1 MVKSGQSSFRRILLS
16 RILLLSVPVLLL
28 GEYVTY
34 RKARSSLLETARQNL
49 TESAIRK
56 GESIFS
62 SIQALKANLLTA
74 SETTVLQSGSVEASQ
89 KYIEQLAQ
97 RLPTKVE
104 CVQLSNFRTSEIVAS
119 TCGNEAISPLE
130 VDSWQ
135 KQISASVQDLAQ
147 VHVNTLWPDQF
158 KLTDSVSPNSSDSDR
173 QEQVKLVLSAPVY
186 VGGTEVFPLETS
198 QAPEYALTILSSLG
212 QRSSD
217 RRIEPGS
224 LTGYTVVIDQD
235 GTILEHGTDPER
247 VGRKIQQE
255 EDAKRLESII
265 KNALNDR
272 QAFLHLFNFDKEGKE
287 LLSGYTA
294 IPSPLSPPGEQQK
307 WIILAVTP
315 LDNALAGLKEI
326 QNVLVTLIL
335 GLLAANLL
343 ATLYLTRDLALP
355 IEKLEEYA
363 LNIQCRSTTDR
374 VPHNLKIGEF
384 NRLAEALDSMVERL
398 KAWAEEL
405 ETAWKEAKTANQLK
419 NEFLATISHELRT
432 PLNAIIGC
440 IRLVRDDCC
449 DDREEEIEFLQR
461 ADDAAIH
468 LLNII
473 NDILDISKIE
483 AGTLSVVMEPV
494 DIGRVIKE
502 VIDLQESSIQQK
514 GLQLKVHE
522 HPEQT
527 VVEADPA
534 KLKQALLNLIG
545 NAIKFTDTGSITIS
559 TRTESSTHG
568 LSPEEDT
575 HGSNSSHVIIAVQDT
590 GIGIAPDQ
598 QQKLFQPFVM
608 VDGTRTRKHGGTG
621 LGLAIS
627 RNLIELMG
635 GNIRLYSKGIG
646 QGTTVE
652 IALPILNI
660 WSAPSLESEGKTE
673 EKEVKSISG
682 RSEED

>member
-49 TESAIRK
+49 TESAVRK
-56 GESIFS
+56 GDSINASLESL
-62 SIQALKANLLTA
+62 QANLLTA
-74 SETTVLQSGSVEASQ
+74 SESVLLHSGSVQASQ
-89 KYIEQLAQ
+89 TYIEQLAQ
-97 RLPTKVE
+97 RLPTKVQ
-104 CVQLSNFRTSEIVAS
+104 CVQLTNVQTTEIIAS
-119 TCGNEAISPLE
+119 TCGKQPLSDE
-130 VDSWQ
+130 IVQMWQ
-135 KQISASVQDLAQ
+135 RQGNFAPGTGSGVHIKTVLSKTPSVPAPAVSEND
-147 VHVNTLWPDQF
+147 PSYFDQ
-158 KLTDSVSPNSSDSDR
+158 L
-173 QEQVKLVLSAPVY
+173 KLVLSAPVY
-186 VGGTEVFPLETS
+186 LNQSNPLAVNNS
-198 QAPEYALTILSSLG
+198 GVPDYALTIRSTLG
-212 QRSSD
+212 QRASD

-235 GTILEHGTDPER
+235 GTILEHGNDLNR
-247 VGRKIQQE
+247 VGRNIQDE
-255 EDAKRLESII
+255 VDAKRLESIVR
-265 KNALNDR
+265 NALQNR
-272 QAFLHLFNFDKEGKE
+272 PAFLHLFNFDKAGIE
-287 LLSGYTA
+287 LLSGYAA
-294 IPSPLSPPGEQQK
+294 IPSPLSTGEERK
-307 WIILAVTP
+307 WVILAVTP

-326 QNVLVTLIL
+326 QKVLVTLIV
-335 GLLAANLL
+335 GLLVANLL

-355 IEKLEEYA
+355 IEKLQDYA
-363 LNIQCRSTTDR
+363 MNIQCRATTER
-374 VPHNLKIGEF
+374 VPHNLSIREF
-384 NRLAEALDSMVERL
+384 NRLAEALDGMVERL

-432 PLNAIIGC
+432 PLNAILGC

-449 DDREEEIEFLQR
+449 DNRDEEIEFLQR

-483 AGTLSVVMEPV
+483 AGTLSVVMEQV
-494 DIGRVIKE
+494 DVKRLIKE
-502 VIDLQESSIQQK
+502 AIDLQQSAIQQK
-514 GLQLKVHE
+514 GLQLE
-522 HPEQT
+522 FQEDSQSIT
-527 VVEADPA
+527 VEADPA

-545 NAIKFTDTGSITIS
+545 NAIKFTDTGRITIS
-559 TRTESSTHG
+559 TRIEG
-568 LSPEEDT
+568 LKEGQSFNKANGGN
-575 HGSNSSHVIIAVQDT
+575 GSMQPHLVIAVQDT

-608 VDGTRTRKHGGTG
+608 VDGSRTRPKGGTG

-635 GNIRLYSKGIG
+635 GMIRLNSKGIG

-652 IALPILNI
+652 VVLPIFN
-660 WSAPSLESEGKTE
+660 SSPSIPVALESKTP
-673 EKEVKSISG
+673 KEQN
-682 RSEED
+682 R

>member
-49 TESAIRK
+49 TESAVRK
-56 GESIFS
+56 GDSINASLESL
-62 SIQALKANLLTA
+62 QANLLTA
-74 SETTVLQSGSVEASQ
+74 SESVLLHSGSVQASQ
-89 KYIEQLAQ
+89 TYIEQLAQ
-97 RLPTKVE
+97 RFPNKVQ
-104 CVQLSNFRTSEIVAS
+104 CVQLTNVQTTEIVAS
-119 TCGNEAISPLE
+119 TCGNQPLSAEILQMWQQQGSFAPGTGSKVHLKTVLSKTPSSSAPPLSP
-130 VDSWQ
+130 DDPSYF
-135 KQISASVQDLAQ
+135 
-147 VHVNTLWPDQF
+147 DQ
-158 KLTDSVSPNSSDSDR
+158 LR
-173 QEQVKLVLSAPVY
+173 LVLSAPVY
-186 VGGTEVFPLETS
+186 LDEINPLAVNNSGTPD
-198 QAPEYALTILSSLG
+198 YALTIRSTLG
-212 QRSSD
+212 QRASD

-235 GTILEHGTDPER
+235 GTILEHGNDLSR
-247 VGRKIQQE
+247 VGRNIQDE
-255 EDAKRLESII
+255 VDAKRLQSIVR
-265 KNALNDR
+265 NALQNR
-272 QAFLHLFNFDKEGKE
+272 QDFFHLFNFDQKGME

-294 IPSPLSPPGEQQK
+294 IPSPVSTGEERK
-307 WIILAVTP
+307 WVILAVTP
-315 LDNALAGLKEI
+315 LDNALAGLKDI

-355 IEKLEEYA
+355 IEKLQDYA
-363 LNIQCRSTTDR
+363 MNIQCRATTER
-374 VPHNLKIGEF
+374 VPHNLSIREF

-405 ETAWKEAKTANQLK
+405 EMAWKEAKTANQLK

-432 PLNAIIGC
+432 PLNAILGC

-449 DDREEEIEFLQR
+449 DNRDEEIEFLQR

-483 AGTLSVVMEPV
+483 AGTLSVVMEQV
-494 DIGRVIKE
+494 DVKRLIKE
-502 VIDLQESSIQQK
+502 AIDLQQSAIQQK
-514 GLQLKVHE
+514 GLQLE
-522 HPEQT
+522 FPEDSQSII
-527 VVEADPA
+527 VEADPA

-545 NAIKFTDTGSITIS
+545 NSIKFTDTGRIIIS
-559 TRTESSTHG
+559 TRIEG
-568 LSPEEDT
+568 LNEGQSFNKADKGN
-575 HGSNSSHVIIAVQDT
+575 GSMQPHLVISVQDT

-608 VDGTRTRKHGGTG
+608 VDGSRTRPKGGTG

-635 GNIRLYSKGIG
+635 GMIRLNSKGIG

-652 IALPILNI
+652 VVLPVLN
-660 WSAPSLESEGKTE
+660 SRPSIPVALESKTP
-673 EKEVKSISG
+673 KEQNC
-682 RSEED
+682 

>member
-49 TESAIRK
+49 TESAVRK
-56 GESIFS
+56 GDSIHASLESL
-62 SIQALKANLLTA
+62 QANLLTA
-74 SETTVLQSGSVEASQ
+74 SESVVLHSGSVQASQ
-89 KYIEQLAQ
+89 NYIEQLAQ
-97 RLPTKVE
+97 RLPTKVQ
-104 CVQLSNFRTSEIVAS
+104 CVQLSDVQTTAIIAS
-119 TCGNEAISPLE
+119 TCGNQPLSPQIVE
-130 VDSWQ
+130 MWQ
-135 KQISASVQDLAQ
+135 QQGSLAPEMASGVPIKTVLSQNNDL
-147 VHVNTLWPDQF
+147 
-158 KLTDSVSPNSSDSDR
+158 NSSSPDSSTEPSYFD
-173 QEQVKLVLSAPVY
+173 QLKLVLSAPVY
-186 VGGTEVFPLETS
+186 LDPINPLAVNNEGI
-198 QAPEYALTILSSLG
+198 PDYALTIRSTLG
-212 QRSSD
+212 QRASD

-235 GTILEHGTDPER
+235 GTILEHGNDLSR
-247 VGRKIQQE
+247 VGRNIQDE
-255 EDAKRLESII
+255 VDAKRLENII
-265 KNALNDR
+265 RNALRDR
-272 QAFLHLFNFDKEGKE
+272 QDFFHLFNFDQEEIE

-294 IPSPLSPPGEQQK
+294 IPSPLSTGEERK
-307 WIILAVTP
+307 WVILAVTP
-315 LDNALAGLKEI
+315 LDNALAGLKDI
-326 QNVLVTLIL
+326 QNVLFTLIL

-355 IEKLEEYA
+355 IEKLQDYA
-363 LNIQCRSTTDR
+363 LNIQCRATTER
-374 VPHNLKIGEF
+374 VPHNLNIREF

-405 ETAWKEAKTANQLK
+405 EAAWKEAKTANQLK

-432 PLNAIIGC
+432 PLNAILGC

-449 DDREEEIEFLQR
+449 DNREEEIEFLQR

-483 AGTLSVVMEPV
+483 AGTLSVVMEQV
-494 DIGRVIKE
+494 DVKRLIKE
-502 VIDLQESSIQQK
+502 AIELQQSALEQK
-514 GLQLKVHE
+514 GLQLQFLE
-522 HPEQT
+522 DPQSIT
-527 VVEADPA
+527 VEADPA

-545 NAIKFTDTGSITIS
+545 NAIKFTDTGRITIS
-559 TRTESSTHG
+559 TRIEG
-568 LSPEEDT
+568 LTKGQSFTKADGEN
-575 HGSNSSHVIIAVQDT
+575 GSLPPHLVISVQDT

-608 VDGTRTRKHGGTG
+608 VDGSRTRPKGGTG

-635 GNIRLYSKGIG
+635 GIIRLDSKGIG

-652 IALPILNI
+652 VVLPILH
-660 WSAPSLESEGKTE
+660 SSPSIPVVLDSKTA
-673 EKEVKSISG
+673 KQQNS
-682 RSEED
+682 

>member
-49 TESAIRK
+49 TESAVRK
-56 GESIFS
+56 GDSINASLESL
-62 SIQALKANLLTA
+62 QANLLTA
-74 SETTVLQSGSVEASQ
+74 SESVLLHSGSAQASQ
-89 KYIEQLAQ
+89 TYIEQLAQ
-97 RLPTKVE
+97 RLPTKVQ
-104 CVQLSNFRTSEIVAS
+104 CVQLTDVETTQIIAS
-119 TCGNEAISPLE
+119 TCGNQPLSE
-130 VDSWQ
+130 EILQMWQ
-135 KQISASVQDLAQ
+135 QQGNFAPGTGSRVHIKTVLSQKDAVNSSSASSQNAS
-147 VHVNTLWPDQF
+147 NYFDQ
-158 KLTDSVSPNSSDSDR
+158 L
-173 QEQVKLVLSAPVY
+173 KLVLSAPVY
-186 VGGTEVFPLETS
+186 VDTVNPLAVNNS
-198 QAPEYALTILSSLG
+198 GMPDYALTIRSTLG
-212 QRSSD
+212 QRASD

-235 GTILEHGTDPER
+235 GTILEHGNDLNR
-247 VGRKIQQE
+247 VGKNIQDE
-255 EDAKRLESII
+255 VEAKRLESIVR
-265 KNALNDR
+265 NALQDR
-272 QAFLHLFNFDKEGKE
+272 QDFLHLSNFDQAGTE

-294 IPSPLSPPGEQQK
+294 IPSPLSMGEERK
-307 WIILAVTP
+307 WVILAVTP

-326 QNVLVTLIL
+326 QNVLFTLIL

-355 IEKLEEYA
+355 IEKLQDYA
-363 LNIQCRSTTDR
+363 MNIQCRATTER
-374 VPHNLKIGEF
+374 VPHNLSIREF

-398 KAWAEEL
+398 KAWADEL

-432 PLNAIIGC
+432 PLNAILGC

-449 DDREEEIEFLQR
+449 DNREEEIEFLQR

-483 AGTLSVVMEPV
+483 AGTLSVVMEQV
-494 DIGRVIKE
+494 DVKRLIKE
-502 VIDLQESSIQQK
+502 AIDLQQSAIQQK
-514 GLQLKVHE
+514 GLQLE
-522 HPEQT
+522 FQDDSQSIT
-527 VVEADPA
+527 VEADPA

-545 NAIKFTDTGSITIS
+545 NAIKFTDTGRITIS
-559 TRTESSTHG
+559 TRIEGLSEGQSFHKTDSANGSTHPH
-568 LSPEEDT
+568 L
-575 HGSNSSHVIIAVQDT
+575 VISVRDT

-608 VDGTRTRKHGGTG
+608 VDGSRTRPKGGTG

-635 GNIRLYSKGIG
+635 GMIRLKSKGIG

-652 IALPILNI
+652 VVLPILN
-660 WSAPSLESEGKTE
+660 STPSIPVALESKTPT
-673 EKEVKSISG
+673 EKN
-682 RSEED
+682 R

>member
-1 MVKSGQSSFRRILLS
+1 MVKPGQSSFRRILLS

-56 GESIFS
+56 GESIEA
-62 SIQALKANLLTA
+62 SIQALQANLLTA
-74 SETTVLQSGSVEASQ
+74 SETAVLKSGSPQESQAFVERLA
-89 KYIEQLAQ
+89 EQ
-97 RLPTKVE
+97 LPTKVQ
-104 CVQLSNFRTSEIVAS
+104 CVQLRDLNNDRIIASSCGDRRLGSIETSWWSQSLDASSNPISKVRVTTFLPEEDPPNTATDATSGELV
-119 TCGNEAISPLE
+119 NEGQLR
-130 VDSWQ
+130 
-135 KQISASVQDLAQ
+135 LR
-147 VHVNTLWPDQF
+147 LY
-158 KLTDSVSPNSSDSDR
+158 
-173 QEQVKLVLSAPVY
+173 APVY
-186 VGGTEVFPLETS
+186 ASDRYLYAPDTPGTPD
-198 QAPEYALTILSSLG
+198 YALTIESRLG
-212 QRSSD
+212 QRASD
-217 RRIEPGS
+217 RRFEPGS

-235 GTILEHGTDPER
+235 GIILEHANDPDR
-247 VGRKIQQE
+247 VGRSIKQE
-255 EDAKRLESII
+255 QDAKRLESII
-265 KNALNDR
+265 RNAISGR
-272 QAFLHLFNFDKEGKE
+272 QDFLHLFGLDKAGVE
-287 LLSGYTA
+287 LICGYTA
-294 IPSPLSPPGEQQK
+294 ITSPLSHGGADRK

-326 QNVLVTLIL
+326 QQVLFTLIL

-355 IEKLEEYA
+355 IEKLQDYA
-363 LNIQCRSTTDR
+363 LNIQCRSTSDR
-374 VPHNLKIGEF
+374 VPHNLRIREF
-384 NRLAEALDSMVERL
+384 NRLAEALDVMVDRL

-405 ETAWKEAKTANQLK
+405 ESAWKEAKAANQLK

-449 DDREEEIEFLQR
+449 DDRDEEIEFLQR

-483 AGTLSVVMEPV
+483 AGTLSVLIEPV
-494 DIGRVIKE
+494 DVNKIIQE
-502 VIDLQESSIQQK
+502 VIDIQEEPIQQK
-514 GLQLKVHE
+514 GLKL
-522 HPEQT
+522 T
-527 VVEADPA
+527 VLESTETLTIEADPA
-534 KLKQALLNLIG
+534 KLKQVLINLIG
-545 NAIKFTDTGSITIS
+545 NAIKFTDTGTISIS
-559 TRTESSTHG
+559 TRKETVQAHNGEDLADGSKSSRV
-568 LSPEEDT
+568 
-575 HGSNSSHVIIAVQDT
+575 VIAIQDT

-608 VDGTRTRKHGGTG
+608 VDGTKTRKHGGTG

-635 GNIRLYSKGIG
+635 GAIALSSPGIG

-652 IALPILNI
+652 ISLPLLDV
-660 WSAPSLESEGKTE
+660 WSEGEDRPQDGLDSPELRTMSGVRPE
-673 EKEVKSISG
+673 ES
-682 RSEED
+682 

>member
-49 TESAIRK
+49 TESAVRK
-56 GESIFS
+56 GDSIHASLESL
-62 SIQALKANLLTA
+62 QANLLTA
-74 SETTVLQSGSVEASQ
+74 SESVLLHSGSVQAVQ
-89 KYIEQLAQ
+89 TYIEQLAQ
-97 RLPTKVE
+97 RFPTKVQ
-104 CVQLSNFRTSEIVAS
+104 CVQLTDVQTTEIIAS
-119 TCGNEAISPLE
+119 TCGNQPLSDDILQMWQQQGNFGPGTGSTVHIKTVLSDNPSGE
-130 VDSWQ
+130 SAPPDSQ
-135 KQISASVQDLAQ
+135 NDPSYF
-147 VHVNTLWPDQF
+147 DQL
-158 KLTDSVSPNSSDSDR
+158 KLI
-173 QEQVKLVLSAPVY
+173 LSAPVY
-186 VGGTEVFPLETS
+186 LDELNPLAVNNS
-198 QAPEYALTILSSLG
+198 GVPDYALTIRSSLG
-212 QRSSD
+212 QRASD

-235 GTILEHGTDPER
+235 GTILEHGNDLNR
-247 VGRKIQQE
+247 VGRNIQDE
-255 EDAKRLESII
+255 VDAKRLESIVR
-265 KNALNDR
+265 NALQDR
-272 QAFLHLFNFDKEGKE
+272 QAFLHLFNFDQEGIE

-294 IPSPLSPPGEQQK
+294 IPSPLSTGEERK
-307 WIILAVTP
+307 WVILAVTP

-335 GLLAANLL
+335 GLLAANFL

-355 IEKLEEYA
+355 IEKLQDYA
-363 LNIQCRSTTDR
+363 MNIQCRATTER
-374 VPHNLKIGEF
+374 VPHNLSIREF

-405 ETAWKEAKTANQLK
+405 EAAWKEAKTANQLK

-432 PLNAIIGC
+432 PLNAILGC

-449 DDREEEIEFLQR
+449 DNRDEEIEFLQR

-483 AGTLSVVMEPV
+483 AGTLSVVMERV
-494 DIGRVIKE
+494 DVKRLIKE
-502 VIDLQESSIQQK
+502 AIDLQQSAIQQK
-514 GLQLKVHE
+514 GLQLEFHE
-522 HPEQT
+522 DSQSIT
-527 VVEADPA
+527 VEADPA
-534 KLKQALLNLIG
+534 KLKQALLNLMG
-545 NAIKFTDTGSITIS
+545 NAIKFTDTGRITIS
-559 TRTESSTHG
+559 TRIEG
-568 LSPEEDT
+568 LSDG
-575 HGSNSSHVIIAVQDT
+575 HSFNKADGGNSSIQPHLVISIQDT

-608 VDGTRTRKHGGTG
+608 VDGSRTRPKGGTG

-635 GNIRLYSKGIG
+635 GTIRLKSKGIG

-652 IALPILNI
+652 VVLPILH
-660 WSAPSLESEGKTE
+660 SSPSMPVALESKAP
-673 EKEVKSISG
+673 KEQN
-682 RSEED
+682 R